1 MPDVRVDTSVR
12 VPRGVD
18 DLRPS
23 RAAAVP
29 STRSHR
35 LLFIGYDNGGDA
47 HLLRLRGLLDLR
59 TAGLLAAALGELER
73 ASAFD
78 VVLDLDAVTSCD
90 GTALAV
96 ILGGARRL
104 ERARPPAADRGRE
117 RCRLCRDGEDPD
129 RKAPLSRRAGPP
141 GAGRLSPIAPRRT
154 SAPTTDPGRAR
165 VPAQATACRRRRCP
179 IDAARS
185 RSTRR
190 RGRRPGPLRSR
201 SRPLCD
207 RRSAPRPR

>member
-35 LLFIGYDNGGDA
+35 LLFIGYDNGGDP

-117 RCRLCRDGEDPD
+117 RCRLCRDGEDPG
-129 RKAPLSRRAGPP
+129 RKAPLSRPAGPP

-154 SAPTTDPGRAR
+154 RRLGDPAGLVSGVDVLAEFTKPRADYRSGPSSRAR
-165 VPAQATACRRRRCP
+165 SGDSVPSP
-179 IDAARS
+179 SLPD
-185 RSTRR
+185 
-190 RGRRPGPLRSR
+190 
-201 SRPLCD
+201 
-207 RRSAPRPR
+207 

>member
-1 MPDVRVDTSVR
+1 
-12 VPRGVD
+12 
-18 DLRPS
+18 
-23 RAAAVP
+23 VP

-104 ERARPPAADRGRE
+104 ERAGRRLQIAAASDAVSAAMAKTRTAKH
-117 RCRLCRDGEDPD
+117 LSLDGP
-129 RKAPLSRRAGPP
+129 
-141 GAGRLSPIAPRRT
+141 GRLAL
-154 SAPTTDPGRAR
+154 
-165 VPAQATACRRRRCP
+165 
-179 IDAARS
+179 AA
-185 RSTRR
+185 
-190 RGRRPGPLRSR
+190 
-201 SRPLCD
+201 
-207 RRSAPRPR
+207 